1 MKDEVV
7 GLCVLCPMDLGEG
20 EYFLYLTER
29 RGDGAEF
36 RTWIPCCES
45 AAPKPAR
52 PYPVWT
58 FRRRPGSRLEVW
70 PSLWDKGRGFHNA
83 GRWEVRYVE
92 VSASVESLD
101 VIRLHGRLNSG
112 SRVERLRLLIRLRR
126 RGVLV

>member
-7 GLCVLCPMDLGEG
+7 GLCVLCPMDLGDG

-29 RGDGAEF
+29 RADGAEF
-36 RTWIPCCES
+36 RTWISCCDG
-45 AAPKPAR
+45 AAPKPER
-52 PYPVWT
+52 SYPVWT
-58 FRRRPGSRLEVW
+58 FCRRPRARLEVW
-70 PSLWDKGRGFHNA
+70 PSLWDKGTGFHNA

-101 VIRLHGRLNSG
+101 VNWLHRRLNSG

>member
-1 MKDEVV
+1 M
-7 GLCVLCPMDLGEG
+7 
-20 EYFLYLTER
+20 
-29 RGDGAEF
+29 
-36 RTWIPCCES
+36 
-45 AAPKPAR
+45 
-52 PYPVWT
+52 
-58 FRRRPGSRLEVW
+58 EVW

-101 VIRLHGRLNSG
+101 VSRLHGRLNSG

>member
-1 MKDEVV
+1 MKDEAV
-7 GLCVLCPMDLGEG
+7 GLCVLYPMDLGDG

-29 RGDGAEF
+29 RADGKEF
-36 RTWIPCCES
+36 RTWITCCDG
-45 AAPKPAR
+45 AASKPVR

-58 FRRRPGSRLEVW
+58 FRRRLRSRLEVW

-101 VIRLHGRLNSG
+101 VSYLHWRLNSG
-112 SRVERLRLLIRLRR
+112 SPVERLRCLIRLRR